1 MSDSA
6 KAKTFDTHPDNTALA
21 ESPLVL
27 SYNQIGR
34 PESRFTAGV
43 TLHERPMLGHLV
55 LRGGAIALDAAL
67 RQAINLSLPGEPLTL
82 TQDSDGHYSAQWISP
97 DEWLLIVPQG
107 EEFAVENKLREALGD
122 AHYAITNVSGGQ
134 TLLEI
139 SGKDA
144 RNLLMKSVAYDVS
157 EHGFPVGK
165 GLVTVFAKTTVNIR
179 RPSADVW
186 QLVVRRS
193 FADYSYRWLLD
204 AGREYHIAVN
214 V

>member
-6 KAKTFDTHPDNTALA
+6 KAKTFDTHPDNPALA
-21 ESPLVL
+21 ESPFVL
-27 SYNQIGR
+27 SYKHVGR
-34 PESRFTAGV
+34 PESRLPAGV

-55 LRGGAIALDAAL
+55 LRGGAIALDGAL
-67 RQAINLSLPGEPLTL
+67 RNAINLSLPGEPLTM
-82 TQDSDGHYSAQWISP
+82 TQDSSGNYSAQWLSP
-97 DEWLLIVPQG
+97 DEWLLIVPPG

-134 TLLEI
+134 TLLELT
-139 SGKDA
+139 GKDV
-144 RNLLMKSVAYDVS
+144 RNLLMKSVIYDVDDKS
-157 EHGFPVGK
+157 FPVGK
-165 GLVTVFAKTTVNIR
+165 GVITVFAKTTVNIR
-179 RPSADVW
+179 RPAADVW